1 MPEGVPVDYTIEV
14 AWEGGMR
21 HRGGRAGG
29 PTLLL
34 DGEGKASPSP
44 VDAMLVA
51 LAACSA
57 IDVIDY
63 LEKRRTPP
71 SAARVSVAFSRAPS
85 PPRRVTAAEL
95 VFQVAADT
103 TQEHAD
109 RAAQLSFEK
118 YCSVAT
124 TFAPDTALTWRVEL
138 SAPPHD
144 QE

>member
-1 MPEGVPVDYTIEV
+1 MPEGLPAPYTIEV

-29 PTLLL
+29 PAMLM
-34 DGEGKASPSP
+34 DGNAEAAPSP
-44 VDAMLVA
+44 VDAMVVA

-71 SAARVSVAFSRAPS
+71 TSARVSVTFSRAPS
-85 PPRRVTAAEL
+85 PPKRITAAEL
-95 VFQVAADT
+95 VFHIAADT
-103 TQEHAD
+103 AQEHAD

-118 YCSVAT
+118 YCSVAS
-124 TFAPDTALTWRVEL
+124 TFAPDTVLTWRVEL
-138 SAPPHD
+138 TPAG
-144 QE
+144 